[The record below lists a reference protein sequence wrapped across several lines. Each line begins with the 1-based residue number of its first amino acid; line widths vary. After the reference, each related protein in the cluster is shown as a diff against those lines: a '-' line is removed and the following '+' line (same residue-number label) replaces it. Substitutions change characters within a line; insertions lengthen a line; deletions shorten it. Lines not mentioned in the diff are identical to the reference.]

1 MIFETHAHYDDSA
14 FDADRDSLIASLPE
28 NNIGRVVDIGASIAG
43 TKAAISLAEKWPFM
57 WAAAG
62 VHPEECAELN
72 EDNFPWLEKMLKHP
86 KVVAVGE
93 IGLDYYWPEPDH
105 ETQKYWFDR
114 QLLLAKENDF
124 PVVIHSRDAAQDT
137 LDMMKSESAKG
148 LSGVIH
154 CFSYPVEIAREYLN
168 MGFFLGIG
176 GVLTYKNGRKLREV
190 VEYAPLSSLVLETD
204 CPYLTPVPFRGKRN
218 SSLHLPLVVEEMAR
232 VKGVSTEEVERVTFE
247 NACRLY
253 RLPLKE

>member
-1 MIFETHAHYDDSA
+1 
-14 FDADRDSLIASLPE
+14 
-28 NNIGRVVDIGASIAG
+28 
-43 TKAAISLAEKWPFM
+43 
-57 WAAAG
+57 
-62 VHPEECAELN
+62 
-72 EDNFPWLEKMLKHP
+72 
-86 KVVAVGE
+86 
-93 IGLDYYWPEPDH
+93 
-105 ETQKYWFDR
+105 
-114 QLLLAKENDF
+114 
-124 PVVIHSRDAAQDT
+124 
-137 LDMMKSESAKG
+137 MMKSESAKG

-253 RLPLKE
+253 RLPLE